1 VQAARIG
8 SISSYVASAVDA
20 ELNSRSDGDGEG
32 GGFVSRRKGEGGV
45 MAGLSRKRMGPLC
58 SKAQRFG
65 WLGIH

>member
-1 VQAARIG
+1 MQAARIG
-8 SISSYVASAVDA
+8 SISSYAASAVDA

-32 GGFVSRRKGEGGV
+32 GGFVSRRNGEGV